1 MRQFN
6 ELSHSALID
15 LLANQT
21 AFYTQ
26 MLSDN
31 IKTNEFYKCKRLLEQ
46 LTMEVELRMKE
57 KPLDNP
63 ATTTPV
69 SLPQE

>member
-15 LLANQT
+15 LLAKQT
-21 AFYTQ
+21 ALYTQ

-46 LTMEVELRMKE
+46 LATEVEFRMKE
-57 KPLDNP
+57 KPSENP
-63 ATTTPV
+63 ATDTPV
-69 SLPQE
+69 SLRHE